1 MAIVIIAILIG
12 GGIFF
17 YTSTKSPHQDK
28 ITLDEQFTTENILDS
43 CPEVDTKKQDWKSSA
58 IMIDPA
64 SANLQDIAN
73 TLLLRGNNYL
83 LPPDSPVKNQ
93 RIQTILQ
100 EKPIMIIG
108 LEIDP
113 STDTMRAIILQNSV
127 KSKKLSC
134 LIMNQ
139 LANNQEI
146 YPIIPNTVTIEID
159 PLSYPATSQ
168 EVILRTKQPSLILEM
183 GTLTANHSTE
193 NTFEIAKSIHKA
205 IEVYYE

>member
-1 MAIVIIAILIG
+1 
-12 GGIFF
+12 
-17 YTSTKSPHQDK
+17 
-28 ITLDEQFTTENILDS
+28 
-43 CPEVDTKKQDWKSSA
+43 
-58 IMIDPA
+58 
-64 SANLQDIAN
+64 
-73 TLLLRGNNYL
+73 
-83 LPPDSPVKNQ
+83 
-93 RIQTILQ
+93 
-100 EKPIMIIG
+100 MIIG